1 MFSLPP
7 KADIAGTI
15 CMFAKRDCEHS
26 SFLNCSP
33 SFAHRL
39 RRAVPK
45 NLGSGA
51 ATGTTEAE
59 IGRFPKELQIVC
71 IDVCT
76 IFNKICLGF
85 AIQS

>member
-1 MFSLPP
+1 MSALPS
-7 KADIAGTI
+7 KADIAERD
-15 CMFAKRDCEHS
+15 CMFAKRPANTVRS
-26 SFLNCSP
+26 SIAAL
-33 SFAHRL
+33 RL
-39 RRAVPK
+39 HTV
-45 NLGSGA
+45 GSGA
-51 ATGTTEAE
+51 ATDTTEAE